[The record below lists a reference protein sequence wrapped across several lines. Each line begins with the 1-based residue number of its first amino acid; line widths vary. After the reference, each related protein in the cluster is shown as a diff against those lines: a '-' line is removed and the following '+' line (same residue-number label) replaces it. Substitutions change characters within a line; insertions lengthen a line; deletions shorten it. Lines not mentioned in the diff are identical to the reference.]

1 MARKGDYAKMTDEQ
15 KKKLFEQVLQ
25 SRKKLMTR
33 FEIVLHNE
41 YDADIIAYLDQCQ
54 SRSAFLKYLVR
65 EYAKSHE
72 KPEL

>member
-15 KKKLFEQVLQ
+15 KKKLFEQIAQ
-25 SRKKLMTR
+25 SKKRTTTR
-33 FEIVLHNE
+33 LGLVLHNE
-41 YDADIIAYLDQCQ
+41 YDADIIAFLGQCE
-54 SRSAFLKYLVR
+54 SKNAFIKFLIR